1 MAITVFRTSAFS
13 YQNKGGN
20 EAGVVFDTEA
30 LTTEQ
35 MLQVAQRVGYSE
47 TAFLFPST
55 VADYKLRYFT
65 PTVEVPLCGHATI
78 AAFNLMRNLGHI
90 SPSKITIETDA
101 GILDLCVDE
110 HIVTLTLP
118 NAEFGEIIEPKV
130 VTQALGIDMSQLLS
144 TPLQSVS
151 TGVKELFIG
160 FKTREDLHRLAFSE
174 ADIITLCQRLN
185 IEGVYCYTLE
195 TIDPNHHA
203 QSRNFLPLF
212 GIYEE
217 SATGTAAGAFAA
229 YLNRYVFTT
238 DTAFIIEQ
246 GHSMQKPSLLYAS
259 VTPDI
264 RVGGAM
270 RFIDKI
276 IGFKIDTEA

>member
-1 MAITVFRTSAFS
+1 MAITVFRTSAFAHK
-13 YQNKGGN
+13 NKGGN
-20 EAGVVFDTEA
+20 EAGVVFDTEQ
-30 LTTEQ
+30 LTTQQ

-78 AAFNLMRNLGHI
+78 ATFNLMRNLGRI
-90 SPSKITIETDA
+90 KPSEITIETGA
-101 GILDLCVDE
+101 GIFNLCVDE
-110 HIVTLTLP
+110 RIVTLTLP
-118 NAEFGEIIEPKV
+118 PALFGEVIDAKQ
-130 VTQALGIDMSQLLS
+130 VTETLGIHPKQLLS
-144 TPLQSVS
+144 YPLQSVS

-160 FKTREDLHRLAFSE
+160 VKTLEDLHSLTLNE
-174 ADIITLCQRLN
+174 ADIMTLCERLD

-195 TIDPNHHA
+195 TLDPNHHA
-203 QSRNFLPLF
+203 QSRNFIPLF

-229 YLNRYVFTT
+229 YLQRYVFNTSNE
-238 DTAFIIEQ
+238 FIIEQ
-246 GHSMQKPSLLYAS
+246 GQSMQKPSLLYVS
-259 VTPDI
+259 VEPDI